1 MVRVVSP
8 GSVMAESSVRA
19 PKTAAPQKPPAARNW
34 PAFRGVLAGLRE
46 FVPPAF
52 PVSVRIGRVAR
63 GTLGTCRRE
72 RNRFVITIA
81 RDLDEEPAIE
91 VLLHEW
97 AHALSWSL
105 SLDKLSRASDT
116 TREAFEAASN
126 DAAWGCAYARIWR
139 VYSTLVTTKGFGEQ
153 G

>member
-1 MVRVVSP
+1 MASLVSP
-8 GSVMAESSVRA
+8 RSVMAASSVRA
-19 PKTAAPQKPPAARNW
+19 PKTAAPPSPPAARNW

-72 RNRFVITIA
+72 RSRFVIAIA

-97 AHALSWSL
+97 AHAASWSL
-105 SLDKLSRASDT
+105 TLDKLSRAPGTSQ
-116 TREAFEAASN
+116 EAFEAASH
-126 DAAWGCAYARIWR
+126 DAAWGCSYSRIWR
-139 VYSTLVTTKGFGEQ
+139 LYSTLVTTKGFGEQ